1 MKKKGRVKYMDEQM
15 EFPVTFDE
23 FAKEYGFKD
32 HKEIYTNGDDLIPVF
47 RVKQWIENDNKLRK
61 IETDTA
67 YECGKHANQWIPVT
81 EDLPKERKAYL
92 ISIIKTDSG
101 FQLVP
106 RVAEYVGIVPGAI
119 ANYIGK
125 GENKWKILD
134 DGGLA
139 SPDYRDL
146 LECVAWRELP
156 EPYKP
161 TKKLANTDQSWL
173 EYADMPTV
181 AEENNNG

>member
-1 MKKKGRVKYMDEQM
+1 MTKDQAMIHTLMK
-15 EFPVTFDE
+15 
-23 FAKEYGFKD
+23 
-32 HKEIYTNGDDLIPVF
+32 
-47 RVKQWIENDNKLRK
+47 ENDELEREMLSRHK
-61 IETDTA
+61 
-67 YECGKHANQWIPVT
+67 WIPVT

-92 ISIIKTDSG
+92 ISIIKTNSG

-125 GENKWKILD
+125 GKNKWKILD

-139 SPDYRDL
+139 SLDYQDL

-161 TKKLANTDQSWL
+161 ESEVEN
-173 EYADMPTV
+173 ADS
-181 AEENNNG
+181 N

>member
-1 MKKKGRVKYMDEQM
+1 MTKDQAMIHTLMK
-15 EFPVTFDE
+15 
-23 FAKEYGFKD
+23 
-32 HKEIYTNGDDLIPVF
+32 
-47 RVKQWIENDNKLRK
+47 ENDELKLEIGRLREMLSRHK
-61 IETDTA
+61 
-67 YECGKHANQWIPVT
+67 WIPVT

-125 GENKWKILD
+125 GKNKWKILD

-139 SPDYRDL
+139 SSDYRDL

-156 EPYKP
+156 EPYK
-161 TKKLANTDQSWL
+161 
-173 EYADMPTV
+173 
-181 AEENNNG
+181 EEGE